1 LSKIEGVGGG
11 KFSKGSTGS
20 ADQSGASAP
29 DCSPAEQRQRGER
42 LMQIKG
48 KQCDSES
55 GAVVVAGLAL
65 AGCLELVI
73 SFGLA
78 RFENRRTRCQAGRV
92 DTTVNTVSVLRDG
105 RDSRDGRLTGTPIV
119 VIADSHDIIRDE
131 ASLDGEAD
139 NDHESNI
146 AQEKTVMSG
155 IDFAGIR
162 SLLTSQ
168 GKN

>member
-1 LSKIEGVGGG
+1 
-11 KFSKGSTGS
+11 
-20 ADQSGASAP
+20 
-29 DCSPAEQRQRGER
+29 
-42 LMQIKG
+42 
-48 KQCDSES
+48 
-55 GAVVVAGLAL
+55 
-65 AGCLELVI
+65 
-73 SFGLA
+73 
-78 RFENRRTRCQAGRV
+78 
-92 DTTVNTVSVLRDG
+92 
-105 RDSRDGRLTGTPIV
+105 

-155 IDFAGIR
+155 IDFADIR